1 MKDLELA
8 EKIIEEKSLTLVVVK
23 EGNILFTSADRGIE
37 PIYAAVTDFKEG
49 LEGSSVADRV
59 TGRAAAILCKYGNIE
74 EIHTDLISD
83 EAIKIFKKSGIKY
96 FYEEYSQ
103 YIKNRDKTDMC
114 PVEKLAYGI
123 DNPQELIQRISEFM
137 GSMKREV

>member
-23 EGNILFTSADRGIE
+23 GGNILFTSADRGIK
-37 PIYAAVTDFKEG
+37 PIYTAVTDFKEE

-59 TGRAAAILCKYGNIE
+59 TGRAAAILCRYGKIA

-96 FYEEYSQ
+96 FYEEYSP

-114 PVEKLAYGI
+114 PVEKLAYGV
-123 DNPQELIQRISEFM
+123 DDPKELIQRISEFIE
-137 GSMKREV
+137 SMKKGA

>member
-37 PIYAAVTDFKEG
+37 PIYTAVTNFKEG
-49 LEGSSVADRV
+49 LEGSGVADRV
-59 TGRAAAILCKYGNIE
+59 TGRAAAILCRYGKIA

-83 EAIKIFKKSGIKY
+83 EAIRIFKNSGIKY
-96 FYEEYSQ
+96 FYEEYSP